1 MGAGRGPNV
10 RIPPP
15 LIFVAGWIVAWL
27 LHRARPFALDGSET
41 SAWQTAVGALA
52 LVAGLT
58 FMFWGIVTF
67 ASLRTPIVPTRPA
80 RVLVEQGPYRFTR
93 NPIYLGMTLAY
104 AGLAVLLNLAWPLLV
119 LPGVLVLLVLM
130 VVRREERHLGATFGD
145 AYRDYQRRVRR
156 WI

>member
-41 SAWQTAVGALA
+41 SAWQTASGALA

>member
-15 LIFVAGWIVAWL
+15 LIFVVGWLVAWL
-27 LHRARPFALDGSET
+27 LNRARPFAIDSSGT
-41 SAWQTAVGALA
+41 SAWQTAVGGLA

-67 ASLRTPIVPTRPA
+67 AALGTPIVPTRPA
-80 RVLVEQGPYRFTR
+80 RVLVEHGPYRFTR

-145 AYRDYQRRVRR
+145 AYRAYRRRVRR
-156 WI
+156 WL

>member
-1 MGAGRGPNV
+1 
-10 RIPPP
+10 
-15 LIFVAGWIVAWL
+15 
-27 LHRARPFALDGSET
+27 
-41 SAWQTAVGALA
+41 
-52 LVAGLT
+52 
-58 FMFWGIVTF
+58 
-67 ASLRTPIVPTRPA
+67 
-80 RVLVEQGPYRFTR
+80 VEQGPYRFTR